1 MMIFMPKCPQE
12 FHITQINHDTGFFVS
27 QNSIVETNMLKS
39 DSTRYREWNHFYFLV
54 TMKHQAYII
63 VVQVTISNTVI
74 EWNYV
79 NRHSG
84 R

>member
-1 MMIFMPKCPQE
+1 
-12 FHITQINHDTGFFVS
+12 
-27 QNSIVETNMLKS
+27 
-39 DSTRYREWNHFYFLV
+39 
-54 TMKHQAYII
+54 MKYQAYTI